1 MRRPELLIPASSLEV
16 LKIAVIYGADAVY
29 IGGEAFGLRAKAK
42 NFSMEEMREG
52 IRFAHDH
59 EVKVYVTANILAHND
74 DLEGVRE
81 YFKELDSFEK
91 EEKPDALIIADPGVF
106 MIAKEVCP
114 DIERHISTQA
124 NNTNY
129 ETYRFWYGLGAK
141 RVVSARELSLNE
153 IKELRANIPDDLEIE
168 TFIHGAMCI
177 SYSGRCLLSNYFT
190 GRDANQGACTHP
202 CRWKYSIVEETR
214 PNEYMPVYENERGTY
229 IFNSKDLCMIEHI
242 PELMESG
249 IDSFKI
255 EGRMKTALY
264 VATVA
269 RTYRK
274 AIDDYKVSPELYKK
288 NLPWYLDQI
297 SNCTY
302 RQFTTGFFFGKPS
315 DEAQIYDN
323 NTYLKE
329 YTYLGIVGE
338 QNEEG
343 LYRIEQRNKFSV
355 GEEIEIMKP
364 ANILAKE
371 TISSMQA
378 GLVYGQ
384 IGQTEYIVKHMIE
397 ESGYGDVKVVA
408 TGGLGS
414 IIAKETDCIDVYDPN
429 LTLQGMRFIYNKQ
442 KRS

>member
-42 NFSMEEMREG
+42 NFSMEDMREG

-81 YFKELDSFEK
+81 YFKELDSFAK

-364 ANILAKE
+364 DGE
-371 TISSMQA
+371 
-378 GLVYGQ
+378 
-384 IGQTEYIVKHMIE
+384 
-397 ESGYGDVKVVA
+397 
-408 TGGLGS
+408 
-414 IIAKETDCIDVYDPN
+414 N
-429 LTLQGMRFIYNKQ
+429 LTVTVKRIVDEDGADMESAPHPKQ
-442 KRS
+442 VLYIDLGHPLEKYDILRRKE

>member
-81 YFKELDSFEK
+81 YFKELDSFAK

-114 DIERHISTQA
+114 DIERHVSTQA

-229 IFNSKDLCMIEHI
+229 IFNSKDRCMIEHI

-364 ANILAKE
+364 DGE
-371 TISSMQA
+371 
-378 GLVYGQ
+378 
-384 IGQTEYIVKHMIE
+384 
-397 ESGYGDVKVVA
+397 
-408 TGGLGS
+408 
-414 IIAKETDCIDVYDPN
+414 N
-429 LTLQGMRFIYNKQ
+429 LTVTVKRIVDEDGADMESAPHPKQ
-442 KRS
+442 VLYIDLGHPLEKYDILRRKE

>member
-1 MRRPELLIPASSLEV
+1 M
-16 LKIAVIYGADAVY
+16 IYGADAVY

-42 NFSMEEMREG
+42 NFSMEEIKEG
-52 IRFAHDH
+52 IAFAHAHD
-59 EVKVYVTANILAHND
+59 VKVYITANILAHNG
-74 DLEGVRE
+74 DLDGVRE
-81 YFKELDSFEK
+81 YFAELREI
-91 EEKPDALIIADPGVF
+91 KPDALIISDPGVY

-114 DIERHISTQA
+114 EIERHISTQA

-129 ETYRFWYGLGAK
+129 GTYRFWYEQGAK
-141 RVVSARELSLNE
+141 RVVSARELSLAE
-153 IKELRANIPDDLEIE
+153 IKEIRANIPDDLEIE

-202 CRWKYSIVEETR
+202 CRWKYAVVEEKR
-214 PNEYMPVYENERGTY
+214 PGEYLPVYENERGTY

-269 RTYRK
+269 RTYRR
-274 AIDDYKVSPELYKK
+274 AIDDYKQSPELYREHMA
-288 NLPWYLDQI
+288 WYQEQI

-323 NTYLKE
+323 NTYVKE

-338 QNEEG
+338 RNEEG

-355 GEEIEIMKP
+355 GESIEVMKP
-364 ANILAKE
+364 DGANITVTVQRIVDEEGHDMESAPHPKQVLYIDLGQPLAMYDILRRKE
-371 TISSMQA
+371 
-378 GLVYGQ
+378 
-384 IGQTEYIVKHMIE
+384 
-397 ESGYGDVKVVA
+397 
-408 TGGLGS
+408 
-414 IIAKETDCIDVYDPN
+414 
-429 LTLQGMRFIYNKQ
+429 
-442 KRS
+442 

>member
-42 NFSMEEMREG
+42 NFSMEEIREG
-52 IRFAHDH
+52 IAFAHAHD
-59 EVKVYVTANILAHND
+59 VKVYITANILAHNG
-74 DLEGVRE
+74 DLDGVRE
-81 YFKELDSFEK
+81 YFAELREI
-91 EEKPDALIIADPGVF
+91 KPDALIISDPGVY

-114 DIERHISTQA
+114 EIERHISTQA

-129 ETYRFWYGLGAK
+129 GTYRFWYEQGAK
-141 RVVSARELSLNE
+141 RVVSARELSLAE
-153 IKELRANIPDDLEIE
+153 IKEIRANIPDDLEIE

-202 CRWKYSIVEETR
+202 FRWKNAVVEEKR
-214 PNEYMPVYENERGTY
+214 PGEYLPVYENERGTY

-269 RTYRK
+269 RTYRR
-274 AIDDYKVSPELYKK
+274 AIDDYKQSPELYREHMA
-288 NLPWYLDQI
+288 WYQEQI

-323 NTYLKE
+323 NTYVKE

-338 QNEEG
+338 RNEEG

-355 GEEIEIMKP
+355 GESIEVMKP
-364 ANILAKE
+364 DGANITVTVQRIVDEEGNDMESAPHPKQVLYIDLGQPLAMYDILRRKE
-371 TISSMQA
+371 
-378 GLVYGQ
+378 
-384 IGQTEYIVKHMIE
+384 
-397 ESGYGDVKVVA
+397 
-408 TGGLGS
+408 
-414 IIAKETDCIDVYDPN
+414 
-429 LTLQGMRFIYNKQ
+429 
-442 KRS
+442 